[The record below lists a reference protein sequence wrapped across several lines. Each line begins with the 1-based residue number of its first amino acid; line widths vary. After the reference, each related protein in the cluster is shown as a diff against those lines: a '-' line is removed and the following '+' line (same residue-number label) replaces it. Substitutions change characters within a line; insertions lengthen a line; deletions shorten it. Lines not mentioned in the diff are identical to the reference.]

1 MPIYQWDGDSWRNIN
16 SVWQWNGDSWRQINS
31 GWQWD
36 GDSWRQFFSSGTF
49 QPEIRNTSGD
59 VINNSSVGNT
69 LVGYRGSNVSG
80 TYTFAWQYR
89 VGTNAANAFVNQG
102 GAGATG
108 TLTGGTLT
116 TNYVTDASDLVA
128 IETAA
133 YSYTLNTRFRVTK
146 SSETVSSNVVRI
158 RKRTPVRLVNIA
170 SGARGFNSFA
180 TTYNALTNE
189 PYPTDRIDFWSSTAW
204 QSTTNLTND
213 TRPDYYI
220 FTIATGTSTY
230 TRDSRTLDSSNPR
243 TPTNSARYTVQNG
256 DIGETIRVT
265 IVAYNSSTGS
275 PVTATTTTQIVDN
288 GLLKAPTNLVLS
300 ESDSNPGKLDL
311 RWNPSLGGNDTTI
324 TYQWQIYRDDV
335 FITSGTTTSGGNPI
349 VAFYPAASGVFVTTA
364 GVYKFRVTASQSGQ
378 STVTSGFSNTVNVTA
393 PGTFTIDIDN
403 RTSDLGRPTTFTI
416 DAFEADTGTLNRYNT
431 SWSSAGSRVTNYTS
445 RWTRPDNSVGITNNV
460 LNRTDYWP
468 IFQSGT
474 HTLEVTATNDRY
486 QYIRID
492 WTPATNAQSY
502 TLVYRLYNNP
512 RGAGL
517 PGSNITVNFDSSTT
531 FFDLAFFDN
540 DLYWAVEVVSV
551 TAYRFADQIGPSRIV
566 TGSSISNT
574 QVVATRAVTRS
585 QSLTFITVSAG
596 SVTISGTPEVF
607 EFLTYSLSG
616 WSPPASNAEWTFE
629 HTWGRTNLETQTAN
643 TYTKGS
649 NSSIIPAGAD
659 IGENILIRV
668 RGTFRG
674 TTTSY
679 VFDSSPTILPYPPT
693 YTLTNNFDLTFTID
707 DLTSN
712 GASSYFGTYT
722 GGTVA
727 NTSLAIGTVV
737 SVPTE
742 GTKTVSL
749 FARLRKT
756 ISGVSQLFDSARS
769 RTQTIN
775 VQEIAAFNWT
785 PSDTTV
791 VPTTPGAVTVTFTDG
806 QVNLNWA
813 DAANAT
819 SYNSNISG
827 GTQGFRTNIR
837 STSDDNWAVTNG
849 GVSYSGN
856 VTSRNTNGRMLID
869 WPVVSGAGSYRV
881 LFTIEGTTSN
891 VLTTSTNYTITTTT
905 GNAIS
910 NIRVRAY
917 ANTGGTGVFREGSPA
932 IPFSTTQTPQT
943 KLSADVRSWS
953 GTSLSAPATP
963 TGMSATATSSSSVSL
978 SWNASARASTYEWY
992 WTTSSTFT
1000 PNNST
1005 VADFSGLTGTTATH
1019 SGRTS
1024 GTTYYYWVRAR
1035 NSIGVSGWS
1044 NRASATTSVSIPSV
1058 PTGVTSTYNGTNFG
1072 VYQWSASW
1080 NSVSGATTYD
1090 YQWQFG
1096 TTSTGGTTNTINGST
1111 SSTSTS
1117 TSNADKPYAR
1127 FRVRATNSAGSSAYS
1142 GYTAWS

>member
-1 MPIYQWDGDSWRNIN
+1 MPIYQWNGDSWRNIN
-16 SVWQWNGDSWRQINS
+16 SVWQWDGDSWRQINS

-36 GDSWRQFFSSGTF
+36 GSSWRQLFSSGTF

-59 VINNSSVGNT
+59 VISNSSVGNT

-89 VGTNAANAFVNQG
+89 LGTNAANSWFNQG
-102 GAGATG
+102 GTGATG

-116 TNYVTDASDLVA
+116 TNYVTDGSDLVA

-146 SSETVSSNVVRI
+146 LSETVSSNVVRI

-189 PYPTDRIDFWSSTAW
+189 PYPTDRIDFWSSTSW
-204 QSTTNLTND
+204 QSTTTLTND

-220 FTIATGTSTY
+220 FTIATGSGTY
-230 TRDSRTLDSSNPR
+230 IRDSRTLDSSNPR

-288 GLLKAPTNLVLS
+288 GLLKAPTNLILS

-324 TYQWQIYRDDV
+324 TYTWQIYRNDV
-335 FITSGTTTSGGNPI
+335 FIDSGSTTSGGNPV

-364 GVYKFRVTASQSGQ
+364 GAYKFRVVAAQSGS

-403 RTSDLGRPTTFTI
+403 RTSDLGQPTTFTI
-416 DAFEADTGTLNRYNT
+416 NPFEESPTILNRYNT
-431 SWSSAGSRVTNYTS
+431 SWSSAGTRVTSYDS
-445 RWTRPDNSVGITNNV
+445 RWTRPDGTFSDYING
-460 LNRTDYWP
+460 LDRTDSWG

-474 HTLEVTATNDRY
+474 HSLRVTATNDRY

-492 WTPATNAQSY
+492 WTAATNAGSY
-502 TLVYRLYNNP
+502 RLVYRLYNNP
-512 RGAGL
+512 RFAGL
-517 PGSNITVNFDSSTT
+517 PGSNITVNFDSATT
-531 FFDLAFFDN
+531 FFDLALLDN

-551 TAYRFADQIGPSRIV
+551 TAYRFADQIGPSRVV
-566 TGSSISNT
+566 TGSTTSNT

-585 QSLTFITVSAG
+585 QSLTFITVTAG
-596 SVTISGTPEVF
+596 TVTITGTPQVF
-607 EFLTYSLSG
+607 DFQTYSLSG
-616 WSPPASNAEWTFE
+616 WTPAASNSEWSFE
-629 HTWGRTNLETQTAN
+629 HTWGRTNFETQTAD
-643 TYTKGS
+643 TYLKGN
-649 NSSIIPAGAD
+649 NSSIIVAGAD
-659 IGENILIRV
+659 IGENIRIRV

-674 TTTSY
+674 TTTNY

-756 ISGVSQLFDSARS
+756 INGVSQLFDSATARV
-769 RTQTIN
+769 QTIN
-775 VQEIAAFNWT
+775 VQEISAFNWT

-791 VPTTPGAVTVTFTDG
+791 TPSTPGAPTVTFSNASVTIDWP
-806 QVNLNWA
+806 N
-813 DAANAT
+813 AANAT
-819 SYNSNISG
+819 EYTSTING
-827 GTQGFRTNIR
+827 GTQGFRTFTTTNSID
-837 STSDDNWAVTNG
+837 SWTVTNG
-849 GVSYSGN
+849 GVAYSGSIR
-856 VTSRNTNGRMLID
+856 SRNTDGRILID

-881 LFTIEGTTSN
+881 LFTIDGTTSN
-891 VLTTSTNYTITTTT
+891 VLTTSTQYTITTTT
-905 GNAIS
+905 GTAIS

-917 ANTGGTGVFREGSPA
+917 ANTAGTGVFREGSA
-932 IPFSTTQTPQT
+932 VPFPTTQTPTT
-943 KLSADVRSWS
+943 KTSGLREWS

-963 TGMSATATSSSSVSL
+963 TGLSAVATSSSSVSL
-978 SWNASARASTYEWY
+978 SWNAAARADTYEWY
-992 WTTSSTFT
+992 WTTSSSFT

-1005 VADFSGLTGTTATH
+1005 TPDFSGITGTTATH
-1019 SGRTS
+1019 TGRS
-1024 GTTYYYWVRAR
+1024 PATTYYYWVRAR
-1035 NSIGVSGWS
+1035 NVVGVSGWS
-1044 NRASATTSVSIPSV
+1044 ARDSAITFLIAPAT
-1058 PTGVTSTYNGTNFG
+1058 PTGLSITGTGLVTWNASTY
-1072 VYQWSASW
+1072 
-1080 NSVSGATTYD
+1080 ATTYD
-1090 YQWQFG
+1090 VQHQRASNSSGGLPTTVITTEVSG
-1096 TTSTGGTTNTINGST
+1096 TSFQIPAISGRLW
-1111 SSTSTS
+1111 
-1117 TSNADKPYAR
+1117 AR
-1127 FRVRATNSAGSSAYS
+1127 ARVRAKNSVGNSSYTA
-1142 GYTAWS
+1142 YTAWT